1 MNERNSKL
9 PQDGRE
15 EESLLDLLRRCPID
29 EKTWTYILDRP
40 NDPPREIDF
49 DDFDFDDN
57 DSIIHDASRRV
68 NSHVVYGVVVVRDR
82 FSARFNGLTDRWL
95 KPRARRT

>member
-9 PQDGRE
+9 PQDDTGCE
-15 EESLLDLLRRCPID
+15 DESLLDLLRRCPID
-29 EKTWTYILDRP
+29 EETWTYILDRP

-57 DSIIHDASRRV
+57 DIIIQDVSPK
-68 NSHVVYGVVVVRDR
+68 G
-82 FSARFNGLTDRWL
+82 
-95 KPRARRT
+95 K